1 MGYGRPGQTARGIHQ
16 RLRARAF
23 IIAGH
28 SIGDNEPTVQVPHVN
43 EEELEED
50 LFADNKIPPFSYWDT
65 ATALWSNTRLRP
77 TRRRKDIANDRSDSN
92 ADDAQYNNDD
102 NKKKKKA
109 KEYTIDPKSTI
120 CFVSIDAGMGS
131 DLLNLRVLKRLN
143 ELADE
148 EGYDEFKGL
157 CHLENLSISGTHTH
171 SGPAGFLQYAIFQIT
186 SLGFAEETMR
196 AFTEGVARAL
206 LQAYSQLQPAFIHL
220 AQGLLFD
227 ANINRSPTSYLLN
240 PPEER
245 AEYAKEGDT
254 DKNMLQ
260 LSFTST
266 DTNETLGLL
275 NWFAV
280 HGTSMNNSNQLLSG
294 DNKGYA
300 SYLAERY
307 FNGNDTTTGQ
317 GSFVAAF
324 ASTNLGD
331 VSPNTRGPRCIDT
344 GLPCD
349 ALTST
354 CGGSNTKCIALGPG
368 KTQFESTEIIGRR
381 QFEHSLKLYKL
392 NSTDNTNNTIDG
404 FAKDIVTGA
413 VAFRH
418 SFIDMAHLNVTIDD
432 DSGNVTRT
440 CPAALGYSFAGGTTD
455 GPGSFAFHQGTTA
468 AVNNNDSSIENAFW
482 KLIGGYL
489 SIPTQA
495 QIDCQAP
502 KPILLN
508 VGKAVLP
515 YRWDPNTL
523 PISIFCLG
531 QLFILNVPAEF
542 TTMAGRRL
550 RQAVRQTL
558 LESGIP
564 DPVVVIAG
572 LANSYSHYVTT
583 LEEYAGQRY
592 EAASTLYGPHT
603 LSAYVQEFRRI
614 AKDLVS
620 DRPSDSATPP
630 PDLSKKQISLLPPV
644 GLDAISILSGKWFG
658 SRAVDVPKDEYHVG
672 ETVGV
677 SFHSANPRN
686 NPRLQGTF
694 LTVDVL
700 DNDTGEWQTR
710 YVDGDWCTQYHW
722 KGGAGSAGVSFAE
735 IFWTIP
741 DDDNLPRP
749 ALYRICHYGTRR
761 TLTGALEAAFYR
773 LPAWLTA
780 NVFGSY
786 AINLFWQTL
795 RFWDHLSNLIWGKK
809 SSTANKDPVVLDADR
824 HRDFEGCSRTFL
836 VR

>member
-1 MGYGRPGQTARGIHQ
+1 MGYARPGQTARGIHQ

-28 SIGDNEPTVQVPHVN
+28 AIGSTRPQAEPALPIVVN
-43 EEELEED
+43 EKEFIKED
-50 LFADNKIPPFSYWDT
+50 ALPYSYWWDT
-65 ATALWSNTRLRP
+65 ATAFWTRKNTRLRTTTP
-77 TRRRKDIANDRSDSN
+77 RRRNDRMMANDKSN
-92 ADDAQYNNDD
+92 SNG
-102 NKKKKKA
+102 

-131 DLLNLRVLKRLN
+131 DLLNIRVLKRLN
-143 ELADE
+143 ELADQ
-148 EGYDEFKGL
+148 EGYDEFKEL

-171 SGPAGFLQYAIFQIT
+171 AGPAGFLQYALFQIT

-196 AFTEGVARAL
+196 AFTEGVAQAL
-206 LQAYSQLQPAFIHL
+206 LQAYRQLQPASIHL
-220 AQGLLFD
+220 AQGLLWD
-227 ANINRSPTSYLLN
+227 ANINRSPTSYVLN

-245 AEYAKEGDT
+245 VAYAKEGDT

-260 LSFTST
+260 LTFTST

-307 FNGNDTTTGQ
+307 FNGNGTVTGL

-354 CGGSNTKCIALGPG
+354 CGGSSTKCIALGPG
-368 KTQFESTEIIGRR
+368 KTQLESTEIIGRR
-381 QFEHSLKLYKL
+381 QFEHSLKLYQL
-392 NSTDNTNNTIDG
+392 NNTNSNTNDNSNNNTDG
-404 FAKDIVTGA
+404 FTKEIVTGT

-418 SFIDMAHLNVTIDD
+418 SFVDMANLNVTFDD
-432 DSGNVTRT
+432 GSGNVTPT

-455 GPGSFAFHQGTTA
+455 GPGSFAFRQGTTT
-468 AVNNNDSSIENAFW
+468 AVNNNGSSIENAFW
-482 KLIGGYL
+482 NLIGGYL

-508 VGKAVLP
+508 VGRAVLP

-523 PISIFCLG
+523 PISIFRLG

-550 RQAVRQTL
+550 RKAVRQTL
-558 LESGIP
+558 LESGIL
-564 DPVVVIAG
+564 DPVVTIAG

-583 LEEYAGQRY
+583 FEEYAGQRY

-603 LSAYVQEFRRI
+603 LSAYIQEFRRI
-614 AKDLVS
+614 ATDLVA
-620 DRPSDSATPP
+620 DRPSQSAAPP
-630 PDLSKKQISLLPPV
+630 ADLSKKQISLLPPV
-644 GLDAISILSGKWFG
+644 ELDTISILSGKWFG
-658 SRAVDVPKDEYHVG
+658 SVAVDVSKDEYHVG

-677 SFHSANPRN
+677 SFHSANPRS

-700 DNDTGEWQTR
+700 DNDTGEWLTR

-722 KGGAGSAGVSFAE
+722 KGGAGYMGVSFAE

-741 DDDNLPRP
+741 NDENLPRP
-749 ALYRICHYGTRR
+749 ALYRICHYGARR
-761 TLTGALEAAFYR
+761 TLVGALGAGFYR

-786 AINLFWQTL
+786 AINFLWQIF
-795 RFWDHLSNLIWGKK
+795 RFWDHLSNLIWSKMAT
-809 SSTANKDPVVLDADR
+809 TANTDPVVPDPDR
-824 HRDFEGCSRTFL
+824 LQDFQGCSRTFL